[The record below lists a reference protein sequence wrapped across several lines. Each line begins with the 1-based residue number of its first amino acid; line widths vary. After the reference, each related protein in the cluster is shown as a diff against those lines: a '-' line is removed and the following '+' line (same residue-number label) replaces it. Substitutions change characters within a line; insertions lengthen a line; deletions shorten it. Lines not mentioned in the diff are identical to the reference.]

1 MRDRELYTWGVEL
14 RLPPCVSMIPAGE
27 ALAAIH
33 TPFCFHTCWLTCSA
47 NFENYLGP
55 LSGVC
60 QGSAGI
66 SIKQFLA
73 SEGKI
78 AVALSEGNN

>member
-1 MRDRELYTWGVEL
+1 
-14 RLPPCVSMIPAGE
+14 LPPCVSMIPAGE

-55 LSGVC
+55 LVV
-60 QGSAGI
+60 SARE
-66 SIKQFLA
+66 A
-73 SEGKI
+73 P
-78 AVALSEGNN
+78 SEGNN